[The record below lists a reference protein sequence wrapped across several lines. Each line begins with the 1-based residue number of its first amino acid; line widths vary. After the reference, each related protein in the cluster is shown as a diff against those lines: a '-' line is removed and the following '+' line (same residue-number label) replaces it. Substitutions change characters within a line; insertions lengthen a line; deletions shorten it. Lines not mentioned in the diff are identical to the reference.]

1 MFIHFPHRPN
11 SPFPGEWPDVLAR
24 GSCTTSPQRDDA
36 TIQDHPGPVV
46 CTQGTWRRLVCLHR
60 CKAPSV
66 WVHFKTLRS
75 GKGEARAAIQLAVR
89 KDQEQP
95 EWLDFAVWPSL
106 RWVNKFPAA
115 VRGGTDGPCRK
126 GCESETETTLHRSNE
141 RIYCS
146 LDTSTTRHFRIAEDT
161 TTAVFGLSICGALL
175 CLSRNTNDMSQ
186 SICPPQVGLLPTVW
200 CPLGAFDGWGLIS
213 GSINIWRYF

>member
-1 MFIHFPHRPN
+1 MARRP
-11 SPFPGEWPDVLAR
+11 GAGKLHDVPSKR
-24 GSCTTSPQRDDA
+24 RR
-36 TIQDHPGPVV
+36 DHPGPSR
-46 CTQGTWRRLVCLHR
+46 TSCLHPGDMASTGLSSPLQSSQR
-60 CKAPSV
+60 LGA
-66 WVHFKTLRS
+66 FQNLRS